1 MRGYTTLYVPGCDH
15 AGIATQSVVEKMLA
29 RREGKT
35 RHDLGRQKFIE
46 RTMDWKTEYHQ
57 HLTHTLKRM
66 GGSFDWTREAFTMDK
81 NLSKAVT
88 ESFVKMHEDGLIY
101 RSNRLVNWCTQ
112 LNTAL
117 STLEVDNKELTGR
130 TLLSVPGY
138 ERKVEFGVLTHFKYQ
153 IEGTDQYIEVAT
165 TRPET
170 MLGDS
175 GIAVHP
181 KDERYKDVVG
191 KQARH
196 PFVDRLMPIVA
207 DEYVDPEFG
216 TGAVKLTP
224 AHDANDFNLG
234 KKHNLAFINILN
246 DNGTMNKNTGSFEGQ
261 KRFDVRY
268 TIVTALEEKGLFVK
282 KADNAMKV
290 PICSRSG
297 DVIEPIM
304 KPQWWMK
311 MKGLAEPAIEVV
323 KSGELKI
330 KPATS
335 EKVYMHWMNNIQDW
349 CLSRQLWWGHQ
360 IPAYFVNIEG
370 GEGDRGENDS
380 WVTGRTEEEAQK
392 KAEEKFPG
400 KKFSLERDEDVLDTW
415 FSSGLW
421 PFSTLGWP
429 EKTVDFEKLFPTSVL
444 ETGWDILFFW
454 VARMVMMSLH
464 LTGKVPF
471 TEVYCHSLIRDSEG
485 RKMSK
490 SLGNVID
497 PVDIMD
503 GITLEKLH
511 DQLRT
516 GNLDPKELKTAE
528 KYQKTSFPQGIPE
541 CGADALRMSLV
552 GYTTGGGDISFDV
565 NVIHG
570 YRRFCNKI
578 YQATKYV
585 LGRLGDVTPHATIAK
600 SGKESLPERW
610 ILHKL
615 TSSAKKINQHLDARE
630 FSLATQV
637 AYKYFYEVS
646 TLRCTEFY

>member
-1 MRGYTTLYVPGCDH
+1 MD
-15 AGIATQSVVEKMLA
+15 
-29 RREGKT
+29 
-35 RHDLGRQKFIE
+35 DE
-46 RTMDWKTEYHQ
+46 RC
-57 HLTHTLKRM
+57 
-66 GGSFDWTREAFTMDK
+66 
-81 NLSKAVT
+81 KAVT
-88 ESFVKMHEDGLIY
+88 ETFVRMHEDGLIY
-101 RSNRLVNWCTQ
+101 RSNRLVNWCTH
-112 LNTAL
+112 LKTAL
-117 STLEVDNKELTGR
+117 SNLEVDNKELTGR
-130 TLLSVPGY
+130 TVLSVPGY
-138 ERKVEFGVLTHFKYQ
+138 ERKVEFGVLTHFKYP
-153 IEGTDQYIEVAT
+153 IDGTDQFIEVAT

-181 KDERYKDVVG
+181 NDKRYKDLVG
-191 KQARH
+191 KKAKH
-196 PFVDRLMPIVA
+196 PFIDRLLPIIA

-224 AHDANDFNLG
+224 AHDPNDFNLG
-234 KKHNLAFINILN
+234 KKHNLEFINILN
-246 DNGTMNKNTGSFEGQ
+246 DNGTMNGNTGEFEGQ

-268 TIVTALEEKGLFVK
+268 TVVEALEKAGLFLK
-282 KADNAMKV
+282 KEDNPMKV

-297 DVIEPIM
+297 DVVEPIM

-311 MKGLAEPAIEVV
+311 MESLAKAALEVV
-323 KSGELKI
+323 EDGTIKI
-330 KPATS
+330 RPTTS
-335 EKVYMHWMNNIQDW
+335 EKIYKHWMNNIQDW

-360 IPAYFVNIEG
+360 IPAYFVKIEG
-370 GEGDRGENDS
+370 SEGDRSDNEL
-380 WVTGRTEEEAQK
+380 WITGRTEEEARK
-392 KAEEKFPG
+392 KAEKQFPG

-429 EKTVDFEKLFPTSVL
+429 EKTVDLEKLFPTSLL

-454 VARMVMMSLH
+454 IARMIMMSLY
-464 LTGKVPF
+464 LTKKVPF

-497 PVDIMD
+497 PIDIMN
-503 GITLEKLH
+503 GISLQQLH

-528 KYQKTSFPQGIPE
+528 KYQKTAFPQGIPE
-541 CGADALRMSLV
+541 CGADALRMSLI

-570 YRRFCNKI
+570 YRKFCNKI

-585 LGRLGDVTPHATIAK
+585 LGRLGDFTPRAKITK
-600 SGKESLPERW
+600 SGKESLAERW

-615 TSSAKKINQHLDARE
+615 STSAKKINQTLEARE
-630 FSLATQV
+630 FSLSTQV

-646 TLRCTEFY
+646 RLMVLRVKTKANSMIVHLRHIY